1 MTLTGLSL
9 AYLRDR
15 PLAAALNV
23 VLVAL
28 AVGSMTVLL
37 LFTGQ
42 LENRFG
48 RDARPVDL
56 AVGPE
61 GSPLSLMLATVLHAD
76 VPDGTIPRET
86 LTELRADA
94 MVKTAV
100 PLALGDS
107 FEGFRIVGTD
117 AGYPA
122 LYHARVADGRAFAA
136 PMEALIGADVARSGK
151 LSLGRGFAGAH
162 GLGMTET
169 SHEARPFTVVG
180 VLAPTDSVLDR
191 LILTPV
197 ESVWLAHAAE
207 ARAGDP
213 PPGLS
218 AVLVQYRTP
227 MAAIRLPREVDAR
240 PGLQAA
246 APAIEV
252 AKLLRL
258 VGVGVDAVQGLAAV
272 LLLTG
277 GLSILV
283 ALYTALHGREGDM
296 AMLRVMGARPGAIFG
311 QVVLEGLLLAG
322 AGALLGLLLGHA
334 VVAIAAAALPRFGD
348 LGLSGLAFQPAE
360 ALIVAAALTVGAL
373 AALIPALRVFR
384 VDVADTLARA

>member
-15 PLAAALNV
+15 PLTAVLNV

-42 LENRFG
+42 LEQRFG

-56 AVGPE
+56 VVGPE

-76 VPDGTIPRET
+76 VPNGTIPRET
-86 LTELRADA
+86 LTDLRAHA
-94 MVKTAV
+94 MVRTAV

-122 LYHARVADGRAFAA
+122 LYAARPSQGRLFAA
-136 PMEALIGADVARSGK
+136 PMEAVIGADVARSGK
-151 LSLGRGFAGAH
+151 LRLGQGFAGAH
-162 GLGMTET
+162 GLAMTDAAHDAT
-169 SHEARPFTVVG
+169 PFTVVG
-180 VLAPTDSVLDR
+180 VLAPTGSVLDR
-191 LILTPV
+191 LIITPV
-197 ESVWLAHAAE
+197 ESVWQAHAAE
-207 ARAGDP
+207 RRADDP

-218 AVLVQYRTP
+218 AVLVQYRTS
-227 MAAIRLPREVDAR
+227 MAAIRLPREMDDR

-246 APAIEV
+246 APAVEV

-258 VGVGVDAVQGLAAV
+258 VGVGLDAVQGLAAV

-322 AGALLGLLLGHA
+322 AGALLGVLLGHA
-334 VVAIAAAALPRFGD
+334 VVGIAVATLPRFRD
-348 LGLSGLAFQPAE
+348 LGLTGFAVQPAE
-360 ALIVAAALTVGAL
+360 ALVVAAALAVGAV
-373 AALIPALRVFR
+373 AALLPALRVFR
-384 VDVADTLARA
+384 VDVADTLARS